1 MRKLVTLLVLMSTP
15 LLAAAGP
22 GLDRLTA
29 FTDGLETFSA
39 TFDQVVYGDNNAAIA
54 QSGGTVAIKRP
65 GQFVWDYRAPA
76 KQLIVADGEKLW
88 IYDED
93 LKQATV
99 KPMDDSLGNA
109 PIVMLTGDEP
119 LDTQFT
125 IEELGSSEGIEWLE
139 LTPREED
146 SEFRSVYLGLDE
158 AGLAAMSLRDSF
170 GQETQ
175 IRFNDVKRNEPVE
188 DALFRFTPPEGTDV
202 LGE

>member
-1 MRKLVTLLVLMSTP
+1 MRNILSALLLMSAP
-15 LLAAAGP
+15 VLAVADSGKA
-22 GLDRLTA
+22 RLEA
-29 FTDGLETFSA
+29 FTEGLETFSA
-39 TFDQVVYGDNNAAIA
+39 SFEQVVYGDNNAAIS

-109 PIVMLTGDEP
+109 PIVMLTGEAP
-119 LDTQFT
+119 LDSQFD
-125 IEELGSSEGIEWLE
+125 ISELGSSEGIDWLE
-139 LTPREED
+139 LTPRDED
-146 SEFRSVYLGLDE
+146 SEFRSVYLGLNE

-175 IRFNDVKRNEPVE
+175 IRFENVTRNQAVD
-188 DALFRFTPPEGTDV
+188 DALFSFTPPEGTDV